1 MLINSQNPLAL
12 LHSALS
18 EGLHTFEEKEC
29 LEIAGSIRTVL
40 IEFADR
46 LGQALKE
53 EAELNAAVNRLTG
66 KKKKPE
72 PGAYRQRDGEFQH
85 VLFRV
90 PFSQYGRFD
99 HTIKPRGRLLV
110 FQVFL
115 GNAFHFHFAPFGRF
129 GSSSHA
135 DKDGA

>member
-1 MLINSQNPLAL
+1 MGIGAFAYYRRMIENQKNKIIDEIIRVVQKIAPGDPVIKELEDAKKETQFINAIKSIKHGLPQALLINSQNPLAL

-72 PGAYRQRDGEFQH
+72 P
-85 VLFRV
+85 
-90 PFSQYGRFD
+90 
-99 HTIKPRGRLLV
+99 K
-110 FQVFL
+110 
-115 GNAFHFHFAPFGRF
+115 
-129 GSSSHA
+129 
-135 DKDGA
+135 